1 MFKGIL
7 KLSGRGG
14 EGGGKVGLGH
24 DTPTTLLDLGMM
36 TRQVSTFVP
45 FLNYSCLNDMS
56 LIFQDSVN
64 HACN

>member
-7 KLSGRGG
+7 KLSGW
-14 EGGGKVGLGH
+14 GGGKVCLGH
-24 DTPTTLLDLGMM
+24 DTPTTHLDSGMM
-36 TRQVSTFVP
+36 TWQVSTFVP

-56 LIFQDSVN
+56 LIFQDSIN